1 MRLFSRIQILTF
13 TANYFTM
20 TNGEN
25 AIAQTKRKFLF
36 VSIEALIGDVAWQV
50 LKEGHEVKYF
60 IEAQTE
66 KNVSDGFVPK
76 VDEWK
81 SLVDW
86 ADVIIFDDV
95 GFGEVAEELRK
106 KGKKVVGGTI
116 YADKLEVERDF
127 GQAQLKEAG
136 VNVLP
141 SWNFESFDAAIDFI
155 KTNPGRYVIK
165 PNGDAQN
172 EKELSFIGQE
182 DDGKDLLHMLERYK
196 KSWAKKIKSFQLQ
209 RFASGVEVAIG
220 AFFNGKEF
228 ITPIN
233 INFEH
238 KKMFPGE
245 VGPNTGEMG
254 TTMFW
259 CPPNKLFNETL
270 AKMQEKLAACGYIGY
285 VDLNRIANAKSIY
298 PLEFTSRF
306 GYPTI
311 NIQMEGVLSPWG
323 EFFHALAGGE
333 KFDLKTKRGF
343 QIGVV
348 IATSPFPFSD
358 KNAFKK
364 YSEDAAIIFKKPIN
378 DGIHIGDIKLEDGEW
393 KLAGQSGYAL
403 ILTASSNTMEDA
415 RRLVYNKVQ
424 NIMLPNMFYRNDI
437 GLKWASDSD
446 RLYTWGYL
454 Y

>member
-1 MRLFSRIQILTF
+1 MS
-13 TANYFTM
+13 
-20 TNGEN
+20 NGDSG
-25 AIAQTKRKFLF
+25 IVHVKIKFLF
-36 VSIEALIGDVAWQV
+36 VSIEGLIGDLAWQV

-60 IEAQTE
+60 IREQGE
-66 KNVSDGFVPK
+66 KNVCDGFVPK
-76 VDEWK
+76 EDDWEP
-81 SLVDW
+81 LVDW
-86 ADVIIFDDV
+86 ADTIVFDDV
-95 GFGEVAEELRK
+95 GFGEVAEALRK
-106 KGKKVVGGTI
+106 KGKKVIGGCAYT
-116 YADKLEVERDF
+116 DKLENERNF
-127 GQAQLKEAG
+127 GQAELKDAG
-136 VNVLP
+136 VNILP

-155 KTNPGRYVIK
+155 KQNPGRYVIK

-182 DDGKDLLHMLERYK
+182 EDGIDLLYMLERYK

-209 RFASGVEVAIG
+209 RFAAGVEVAIG
-220 AFFNGKEF
+220 AFFNGHEF
-228 ITPIN
+228 TTPIN

-259 CPPNKLFNETL
+259 CPLNKLFYETL
-270 AKMQEKLAACGYIGY
+270 AKMQAKLAACGYIGY
-285 VDLNRIANAKSIY
+285 IDLNCIANSKGIY

-311 NIQMEGVLSPWG
+311 SIQMEGVLSPWG
-323 EFFHALAGGE
+323 EFLYALASGE
-333 KFDLKTKRGF
+333 KCELKTKRGF

-358 KNAFKK
+358 KSAFKK
-364 YSEDAAIIFKKPIN
+364 YSEDAAIIFKKPMN
-378 DGIHIGDIKLEDGEW
+378 DGVHPGDVKLEDGEW
-393 KLAGQSGYAL
+393 KLAGESGYAL
-403 ILTASSNTMEDA
+403 IITASASTMEDA

-437 GLKWASDSD
+437 GTKWASDSD